1 MNRIFYIAIL
11 AVLLALP
18 LILGGTYYTNLA
30 SQILIA
36 AIFAMSLNLLVGYAG
51 LTSLG
56 HAGYLGLA
64 AYISSWLTVKLGW
77 DHAST
82 AAIAII
88 GTTVIAAI
96 FGLIALRA
104 TGISFLMITLAFGQI
119 LWGLAYRWAS
129 VTGGD
134 NGISG
139 ITRPHFFGLDL
150 GEASYFYYFTLVI
163 FLLVWIAI
171 AILVRSPFGATIR
184 GTKDQPR
191 RMSALGF
198 NVWLIRWITFTACGF
213 FGSIGGIMY
222 VYYHQFISP
231 HSLSLAN
238 SAEMLLMVIAGGAGT
253 LAGPVIGAALVML
266 LKNVAS
272 QYIDHWVTLLG
283 LVFIFIVMFIPG
295 GIVAGFMRIKNAIN
309 TPK

>member
-1 MNRIFYIAIL
+1 
-11 AVLLALP
+11 
-18 LILGGTYYTNLA
+18 
-30 SQILIA
+30 
-36 AIFAMSLNLLVGYAG
+36 MSLNLLVGYAG

-77 DHAST
+77 SHAST
-82 AAIAII
+82 AAIAIAS
-88 GTTVIAAI
+88 TTAVAGI

-139 ITRPHFFGLDL
+139 ITRPHIFGFDL
-150 GEASYFYYFTLVI
+150 GEANYFYYFTLFV

-213 FGSIGGIMY
+213 FGSIGGVMY

-238 SAEMLLMVIAGGAGT
+238 SAEMLLRVIAGGAGT
-253 LAGPVIGAALVML
+253 LMGPVIGASLVML

-272 QYIDHWVTLLG
+272 QYVDHWVTLLG

-295 GIVAGFMRIKNAIN
+295 GIVSGYDRIKNALN
-309 TPK
+309 SNK

>member
-1 MNRIFYIAIL
+1 LNRFYSAFIL
-11 AVLLALP
+11 LLLIALP
-18 LILGGTYYTNLA
+18 AISGGSYYTNLA

-64 AYISSWLTVKLGW
+64 AYISSWLMVKLGW
-77 DHAST
+77 SHASS
-82 AAIAII
+82 AAIAILS
-88 GTTVIAAI
+88 TTVIAGV

-119 LWGLAYRWAS
+119 LWGLAYRWAG

-139 ITRPHFFGLDL
+139 LARPSPFGVDL
-150 GEASYFYYFTLVI
+150 GEADNFYYFTLIVFFI
-163 FLLVWIAI
+163 VWVAI
-171 AILVRSPFGATIR
+171 AVLIHSPFGATIR

-198 NVWLIRWITFTACGF
+198 NVWFIRWITFTACGF
-213 FGSIGGIMY
+213 FGSIGGILY

-253 LAGPVIGAALVML
+253 LAGPVIGAALVLL

-283 LVFIFIVMFIPG
+283 FVFILIVMFIPG
-295 GIVAGFMRIKNAIN
+295 GIMAGLERIKNSLSSS
-309 TPK
+309 K

>member
-11 AVLLALP
+11 LVLLALP

-77 DHAST
+77 SHAST
-82 AAIAII
+82 AAIAIAS
-88 GTTVIAAI
+88 TTFIAGV

-139 ITRPHFFGLDL
+139 ITRPSPFGIDM
-150 GEASYFYYFTLVI
+150 GEASHFYYLSLFV

-253 LAGPVIGAALVML
+253 LMGPVIGAALVML

-272 QYIDHWVTLLG
+272 QYVDHWVTLLG

-295 GIVAGFMRIKNAIN
+295 GIVAGFVRIKNVLSSA
-309 TPK
+309 K

>member
-1 MNRIFYIAIL
+1 
-11 AVLLALP
+11 
-18 LILGGTYYTNLA
+18 
-30 SQILIA
+30 
-36 AIFAMSLNLLVGYAG
+36 MSLNLLVGYAG

-77 DHAST
+77 SHAST
-82 AAIAII
+82 AAIAIAS
-88 GTTVIAAI
+88 TTAVAGI

-139 ITRPHFFGLDL
+139 ITRPHIFGFDL
-150 GEASYFYYFTLVI
+150 GEANYFYYFTLFV

-171 AILVRSPFGATIR
+171 AILVQSPFGATIR

-253 LAGPVIGAALVML
+253 LMGPVIGAALVML

-272 QYIDHWVTLLG
+272 QYVDHWVTLLG

-295 GIVAGFMRIKNAIN
+295 GIVSGYDRIKNALN
-309 TPK
+309 SNK

>member
-1 MNRIFYIAIL
+1 M
-11 AVLLALP
+11 LLLLP

-36 AIFAMSLNLLVGYAG
+36 SIFAMSLNLLVGYAG

-64 AYISSWLTVKLGW
+64 AYVSSWLTIKLGW
-77 DHAST
+77 SHASS
-82 AAIAII
+82 AAIAILS
-88 GTTVIAAI
+88 TTAVAGI

-139 ITRPHFFGLDL
+139 ITRPHIFGFDL
-150 GEASYFYYFTLVI
+150 GEASYFYYFTLFV
-163 FLLVWIAI
+163 FLLVWVLI

-198 NVWLIRWITFTACGF
+198 NVWLIRWVTFTVCGF
-213 FGSIGGIMY
+213 FGAIGGIMY

-253 LAGPVIGAALVML
+253 LMGPVIGAGLVML

-295 GIVAGFMRIKNAIN
+295 GIVAGFARIKSAL
-309 TPK
+309 TAPK